1 MKIFSALVLGLLL
14 LSSSASAAVLVAAA
28 DAPADVKASA
38 ALVCDGAGDQAEINR
53 AFSLGPEV
61 ELSAGTFRTDGTIK
75 PSSGVLRGAGP
86 DRTIL
91 RMAGDYGA
99 RIHVANDYTIIQD
112 LAITERGWLM
122 ITASHIKVHD
132 VTIRDSKKTAPTVNG
147 MFFVWADGRV
157 CEDIEFV
164 RCQAVDVGSTGFNL
178 NGMNS
183 PRVTRNIRFQTC
195 KAIRCGNE
203 GSGKHWAVG
212 FDFHEGADL
221 YDLQVLDCYAE
232 DCWET
237 GFYFEPNFQ
246 NPADPN
252 TAVPV
257 QVNSRVTNCTAV
269 NNGWRNTD
277 PGRFYMS
284 GFYLSE
290 GVTVERCR
298 AVNNKNNGFWVW
310 QCAKNVLIR
319 NCEDIGSDFSFQVR
333 SGSNIRLEGCV
344 SRQARTYAL
353 YAWGTVGQVLE
364 VAVVDPCRDEGYIS
378 IGKRLDHPEENWG
391 CFRTTFDIAVSGAPV
406 QEALDHNEGSGN
418 AISLRAVNASPGALP
433 TPLLGGVIPTTSPT
447 SVWTTAPTTTVP
459 TTIITPTWPV
469 YRYQLEI
476 PVAGTYTI
484 QLTTSSTAPGTTLSL
499 SVDDG
504 AAFVLNVPATGS
516 HGTTATVSADANLG
530 TGKHILDVRADGD
543 ARVHGMKLLPAVT
556 PTPTATVWVTPTPTV
571 VTVATTTAAPTPT
584 PTPTATPTETPT
596 PTPTPTA
603 TATLTP
609 EPTRP
614 WWDVGPTNGITATPV
629 PPTTAPVVNV
639 TPNGTYPWTVPTA
652 TETPIA
658 NVTPNGTYPWTVT
671 TETPIPIAT
680 PIGVVTTWATPEP
693 TTAAPTATETE
704 TPEPTWTG
712 RPVWITPEP
721 WETPTAIRT
730 LAPPFIVTTVPTL
743 AANTTVITNLTIP
756 ATPPPAQT
764 EPIRPLDMT
773 IVGIVIL
780 LLVAGVGAYLWRMI
794 RAETDQVEDEEGGVP
809 A

>member
-1 MKIFSALVLGLLL
+1 MKRGLLL
-14 LSSSASAAVLVAAA
+14 LLISLALVATAAASPVLVAAA
-28 DAPADVKASA
+28 DAPPDVKASA
-38 ALVCDGAGDQAEINR
+38 NLVCDGNGDQKEIND
-53 AFSLGPEV
+53 AFGRGDLV
-61 ELSAGTFRTDGTIK
+61 QLSAGHFHTDGTIT
-75 PSSGVLRGAGP
+75 PRGGTVLAGAGP
-86 DRTIL
+86 GATIL
-91 RMAGDYGA
+91 HMAGNYGA
-99 RIHVANDYTIIQD
+99 RINVANDYCIVKD

-122 ITASHIKVHD
+122 ITASHVKVQD
-132 VTIRDSKKTAPTVNG
+132 VTIRESKKTAPTVNG

-157 CEDIEFV
+157 CEDIEFL
-164 RCQAVDVGSTGFNL
+164 RCQAIDVGSTGFNL
-178 NGMNS
+178 NGMNA
-183 PRVTRNIRFQTC
+183 PRVTRNIRFQDC

-257 QVNSRVTNCTAV
+257 QVNSYMANCTAV

-333 SGSNIRLEGCV
+333 SGSNIRLDGCV

-378 IGKRLDHPEENWG
+378 IGKRLDHPGENWG

-516 HGTTATVSADANLG
+516 HGTTATVSADANLR

-730 LAPPFIVTTVPTL
+730 LAPPSIVTTVPTL

-756 ATPPPAQT
+756 TTPAPKPAAKPVNFT
-764 EPIRPLDMT
+764 IPLLA
-773 IVGIVIL
+773 IGCVVP
-780 LLVAGVGAYLWRMI
+780 GAALYWLFKKYQSAADE
-794 RAETDQVEDEEGGVP
+794 AEKKE
-809 A
+809 